1 MAEWSRIKSSDNTA
15 DADHA
20 HVESDITDLGTYLET
35 VKAGN
40 IDAEASSDG
49 HVLTSDGAGNA
60 AWEAV
65 PGGGGGEANTAS
77 SQGAGTSIYYQKD
90 GVDLQ
95 FNAIK
100 SENDRLSVSLD
111 GTSHDVELT
120 VNEGNVVHQNISG
133 AGTNTH
139 AEIDTH
145 IGDTT
150 GNPHSVD
157 KSDVGLGNVPNLD
170 TTDAVNNEH
179 THANSAQLALV
190 SDGDHDA
197 ITSGNP
203 HSVSKSDVGLGSV
216 PNTDCTNASNLAS
229 GTVPTARLGTGT
241 PDGTKYLRDDNTWQ
255 TPAGGGGGI
264 TPIIFFAEKT
274 DGGALTATTTNP
286 PTASTMVTWD
296 TPAKEDSGY
305 AYSAGEVTIESELDG
320 KWLLINVQINGDGF
334 NSRTQVVVEVQVN
347 TGGGYATA
355 IRSANYNSRD
365 GDQNEGATVISGFM
379 LQVSTDDVIKIMC
392 ANNTD
397 NAVGVYGT
405 NGCFWSMM
413 SIT

>member
-1 MAEWSRIKSSDNTA
+1 MGEWKQYVTSDDIA
-15 DADHA
+15 DDLDAKAPASHT
-20 HVESDITDLGTYLET
+20 HV
-35 VKAGN
+35 AGDV
-40 IDAEASSDG
+40 DAEDSTDG

-77 SQGAGTSIYYQKD
+77 SQGTGTSIYYQKSS
-90 GVDLQ
+90 VDLQ

-100 SENDRLSVSLD
+100 SENDRLGVALD
-111 GTSHDVELT
+111 GATHDVELT
-120 VNEGNVVHQNISG
+120 VNEGNIVHQNLSG

-139 AEIDTH
+139 AQIDTH
-145 IGDTT
+145 IADTT

-157 KSDVGLGNVPNLD
+157 KTDVGLGSVPNLD

-190 SDGDHDA
+190 SDGDHDV

-203 HSVSKSDVGLGSV
+203 HSVSKSDVGLGNV

-241 PDGTKYLRDDNTWQ
+241 PDGTKYLRDDSTWQ
-255 TPAGGGGGI
+255 TPAGGGGI
-264 TPIIFFAEKT
+264 TPALFLALKT
-274 DGGALTATTTNP
+274 DGGALTATTSNP
-286 PTASTMVTWD
+286 PAASTIVTWD
-296 TPAKEDSGY
+296 SPTKQDTGY
-305 AYSAGEVTIESELDG
+305 SIASGEVTIGAALDG
-320 KWLLINVQINGDGF
+320 KWLLVNIQINGDGF
-334 NSRTQVVVEVQVN
+334 NNRTQVVMELQQD
-347 TGGGYATA
+347 TGGGYSTL
-355 IRSANYNSRD
+355 IRSSNYNSRD
-365 GDQNEGATVISGFM
+365 GDQNEGATTITGF
-379 LQVSTDDVIKIMC
+379 LVEVSENDKLKVMC

-413 SIT
+413 SVS